1 MKSVE
6 IDVYVVSYTTRDG
19 FHGIE
24 GTYQY
29 LQDAEDRLDMQVRPN
44 NIESVTITKRTMKV
58 SV

>member
-6 IDVYVVSYTTRDG
+6 IDVYIISYETVDG
-19 FHGIE
+19 YHGIE

-29 LQDAEDRLDMQVRPN
+29 LQDAESRLDMQMRPN
-44 NIESVTITKRTMKV
+44 NIASVTITKRAMKV